1 MSDED
6 FNKRCLENYNQYTC
20 KDCKH
25 YEDSSCTQF
34 TIEVEEDSTCKL
46 WEKGKHG

>member
-6 FNKRCLENYNQYTC
+6 FNKRCLENYSDYTC

-25 YEDSSCTQF
+25 YIKGACGVFDSLD
-34 TIEVEEDSTCKL
+34 VYDSFTCKR
-46 WEKGKHG
+46 WETK